1 MSVSSG
7 PRSSSCKKN
16 LVSSESRTV
25 HRILYIEPASTPG
38 GSVVSLYYLV
48 RGMDKS
54 RYQPVLLLSP
64 DNPWLER
71 FRALGVEVLAQ
82 NVYQRP
88 GDTVTMKRAKQT
100 FVSRRLCQGRWG
112 KRLYHFAGFSWR
124 ALRQTWPQSRAIAR
138 LVRQQRIDLVH
149 TNWRIGCDR
158 PGIIGARLAG
168 VPCVAHMRAFEQ
180 LNGFDR
186 ALTRSVTTF
195 ISISRA
201 LEENLRAQGAKMRE
215 SVVIYNGLDS
225 ADLVA
230 NDDPAKV
237 KGEFGFDPEAPVV
250 AVVGRLDRWK
260 GQDYFIEAMSQV
272 VRDVPDVRALIVGDP
287 EPYCLDYFE
296 ELKSRAESLGL
307 SGRVIFAGHRSDLPR
322 LMRAFTVLVHS
333 SSEPE
338 PFGRVIIE
346 GMAVGLPV
354 VATSAG
360 AVPEIIE
367 DGVSGILVPP
377 RDPGALAEA
386 VTSLLIDQQRISKI
400 GKAARRRVE
409 ELFTVRQY
417 VDGVEQVYQRV
428 LGVESRAHGV
438 EQIHRSGQACG
449 SEQMSGLG
457 ETSGAGQTRRSAPT
471 GLREG
476 WGKWL
481 HRVRR
486 RSWFYHEHLE
496 RVMLRDQLRD
506 ALPYASGILLDL
518 GCGGKPYYD
527 LFANRIMGYLGLDYP
542 PTHLAVEEVARVA
555 MADVYGDGA
564 HLPLRS
570 EIVDT
575 VLCTQTLEH
584 VPEPWTVMD
593 EIARVLRP
601 GGHLILTVPLEWG
614 LHGEPYD
621 FYRYTMYGLRHLAE
635 RSGLVVKYIRP
646 RGGFW
651 ALTGQLYS
659 THIYGRCLASLSRRG
674 SNVAY
679 AAVGLFVLPLCAL
692 SQACGSLLDRFLPDT
707 RATMGYVM
715 VAKKEEEEEQ
725 VSLGR

>member
-1 MSVSSG
+1 M
-7 PRSSSCKKN
+7 
-16 LVSSESRTV
+16 

-48 RGMDKS
+48 RGMDRS
-54 RYQPVLLLSP
+54 RYQPVVLLSP
-64 DNPWLER
+64 DNPWVGR

-88 GDTVTMKRAKQT
+88 GDTVAIKRAKQT
-100 FVSRRLCQGRWG
+100 LVSRGLQRGRWG
-112 KRLYHFAGFSWR
+112 QRLYHFAGFCWR
-124 ALRQTWPQSRAIAR
+124 TLRQTWPQSRAIAR
-138 LVRQQRIDLVH
+138 LVRQERIDLVH

-186 ALTRSVTTF
+186 ALTRSVAAF
-195 ISISRA
+195 ICISRA
-201 LEENLRAQGAKMRE
+201 LEENLRAQGAHMRE
-215 SVVIYNGLDS
+215 SVVVYNGLDP

-230 NDDPAKV
+230 AADAAQV
-237 KGEFGFDPEAPVV
+237 KGEFGFDPEAPVA

-272 VRDVPDVRALIVGDP
+272 VRDVPEVRALIVGDP

-296 ELKSRAESLGL
+296 ELKSLVESFGL
-307 SGRVIFAGHRSDLPR
+307 SGRVVFAGHRSDVPR

-354 VATSAG
+354 VATRAG

-367 DGVSGILVPP
+367 DGVSGILVSP
-377 RDPGALAEA
+377 RDPNAMAEA
-386 VTSLLIDQQRISKI
+386 VISLLRDPQRVSNM

-417 VDGVEQVYQRV
+417 VAGVEQVYQQV
-428 LGVESRAHGV
+428 LGVERRAHG
-438 EQIHRSGQACG
+438 
-449 SEQMSGLG
+449 L
-457 ETSGAGQTRRSAPT
+457 GQTRRSAPT
-471 GLREG
+471 GLGSG
-476 WGKWL
+476 WGRWL

-506 ALPYASGILLDL
+506 TLPYASGILLDI
-518 GCGGKPYYD
+518 GCGGKPYQD
-527 LFANRIMGYLGLDYP
+527 LFVDRIMGYLGLDYP

-564 HLPLRS
+564 HLPIRS
-570 EIVDT
+570 ETMDT

-584 VPEPWTVMD
+584 VPEPWAVMD

-651 ALTGQLYS
+651 ALMGQLYS
-659 THIYGRCLASLSRRG
+659 TYIYGRCLAPLSRRG

-707 RATMGYVM
+707 RNTMGYIM
-715 VAKKEEEEEQ
+715 VARKGEEGP
-725 VSLGR
+725 VLLGR

>member
-1 MSVSSG
+1 M
-7 PRSSSCKKN
+7 
-16 LVSSESRTV
+16 

-48 RGMDKS
+48 RGMDRS
-54 RYQPVLLLSP
+54 RYQPVVLLSP
-64 DNPWLER
+64 DNPWVGR

-88 GDTVTMKRAKQT
+88 GDTVAIKRAKQT
-100 FVSRRLCQGRWG
+100 MVSRGLQRGRWG
-112 KRLYHFAGFSWR
+112 QRLYHFAGFCWR

-138 LVRQQRIDLVH
+138 LVRQERIDLVH

-186 ALTRSVTTF
+186 ALTRSVAAF
-195 ISISRA
+195 ICISRA
-201 LEENLRAQGAKMRE
+201 LEENLRAQGAHMRE
-215 SVVIYNGLDS
+215 SVVVYNGLDP

-230 NDDPAKV
+230 AADAAQV

-272 VRDVPDVRALIVGDP
+272 VRDVPEVRALIVGDP

-296 ELKSRAESLGL
+296 ELKSLVESFGL
-307 SGRVIFAGHRSDLPR
+307 SGRVVFAGHRSDVPR

-354 VATSAG
+354 VATRAG

-367 DGVSGILVPP
+367 DGVSGILVSP
-377 RDPGALAEA
+377 RDPNAMAEA
-386 VTSLLIDQQRISKI
+386 VISLLRDPQRVSNM

-417 VDGVEQVYQRV
+417 VAGVEQVYQQV
-428 LGVESRAHGV
+428 LGVERRARG
-438 EQIHRSGQACG
+438 I
-449 SEQMSGLG
+449 
-457 ETSGAGQTRRSAPT
+457 GQTRRSAPT
-471 GLREG
+471 GLGSG
-476 WGKWL
+476 WGRWL

-496 RVMLRDQLRD
+496 RVMLRDQLQD
-506 ALPYASGILLDL
+506 ALPYASGILLDV
-518 GCGGKPYYD
+518 GCGGKPYHG
-527 LFANRIMGYLGLDYP
+527 LFADRIVGYLGLDYP

-564 HLPLRS
+564 HLPIHS
-570 EIVDT
+570 EAVNT

-584 VPEPWTVMD
+584 VPEPWAVMD

-621 FYRYTMYGLRHLAE
+621 FYRYTKYGLRHLAE

-651 ALTGQLYS
+651 ALMGQLHS
-659 THIYGRCLASLSRRG
+659 TQIYGRCLAPLSRRG

-707 RATMGYVM
+707 RNTMGYIM
-715 VAKKEEEEEQ
+715 VARKGEEGP

>member
-1 MSVSSG
+1 M
-7 PRSSSCKKN
+7 
-16 LVSSESRTV
+16 

-48 RGMDKS
+48 RGMDRS
-54 RYQPVLLLSP
+54 RYQPVVLLSP
-64 DNPWLER
+64 DNPWVGR

-82 NVYQRP
+82 EAYQRP
-88 GDTVTMKRAKQT
+88 GDTVAIKRAKQT
-100 FVSRRLCQGRWG
+100 LVSRGLQRGRWG
-112 KRLYHFAGFSWR
+112 QRLYHFAGFCWR
-124 ALRQTWPQSRAIAR
+124 TLRQTWPQSRAIAR
-138 LVRQQRIDLVH
+138 LVRQERIDLVH

-186 ALTRSVTTF
+186 ALTRSVAAF
-195 ISISRA
+195 ICISRA
-201 LEENLRAQGAKMRE
+201 LEENLRAQGAHMRE
-215 SVVIYNGLDS
+215 SVVVYNGLDP

-230 NDDPAKV
+230 DDDPAQV
-237 KGEFGFDPEAPVV
+237 KGEFGFDPEAPVA

-272 VRDVPDVRALIVGDP
+272 VRDVPEVRALIVGDP
-287 EPYCLDYFE
+287 EPYCLDYAE
-296 ELKSRAESLGL
+296 ELKSLVESFGL
-307 SGRVIFAGHRSDLPR
+307 SGRVVFAGHRSDVPR

-354 VATSAG
+354 VATRAG

-367 DGVSGILVPP
+367 DGVSGILVSP
-377 RDPGALAEA
+377 RDTNAMAEA
-386 VTSLLIDQQRISKI
+386 VISLLRDPQRVLNM
-400 GKAARRRVE
+400 GEAARRRVE

-417 VDGVEQVYQRV
+417 VAGVEQVYQQV
-428 LGVESRAHGV
+428 LGLKGRTRG
-438 EQIHRSGQACG
+438 I
-449 SEQMSGLG
+449 
-457 ETSGAGQTRRSAPT
+457 GQTRRSAPT
-471 GLREG
+471 GLGSG
-476 WGKWL
+476 WGRWL

-506 ALPYASGILLDL
+506 ALPYASGTLLDI
-518 GCGGKPYYD
+518 GCGGKPYHD
-527 LFANRIMGYLGLDYP
+527 LFADKIVGYLGLDYP

-564 HLPLRS
+564 HLPIRS
-570 EIVDT
+570 ETMDT

-584 VPEPWTVMD
+584 VPEPWAVMD

-651 ALTGQLYS
+651 ALMGQLYS
-659 THIYGRCLASLSRRG
+659 TYIYGRCLAPLSRRG

-707 RATMGYVM
+707 RNTMGYIM
-715 VAKKEEEEEQ
+715 VARKGEEGP
-725 VSLGR
+725 VLLGR

>member
-1 MSVSSG
+1 
-7 PRSSSCKKN
+7 
-16 LVSSESRTV
+16 V
-25 HRILYIEPASTPG
+25 HRILYVEPASTPG

-48 RGMDKS
+48 RGMDRS
-54 RYQPVLLLSP
+54 RYQPVVLLSP
-64 DNPWLER
+64 GNSWAGR
-71 FRALGVEVLAQ
+71 FRGLGAEVLAQ

-88 GDTVTMKRAKQT
+88 GDTEAMRRAKQT
-100 FVSRRLCQGRWG
+100 LISRGLRRGRWSQ
-112 KRLYHFAGFSWR
+112 RLYHFAGFCWR
-124 ALRQTWPQSRAIAR
+124 ALRQTWPQSRAIAG
-138 LVRQQRIDLVH
+138 LVRQERIDLVH
-149 TNWRIGCDR
+149 TNWRVGCDR

-186 ALTRSVTTF
+186 ALTRSVATF
-195 ISISRA
+195 ICISHA
-201 LEENLRAQGAKMRE
+201 LEENLRAQGAHMRE
-215 SVVIYNGLDS
+215 SVVVYNGLDP
-225 ADLVA
+225 ADLIV
-230 NDDPAKV
+230 DDNPAQV
-237 KGEFGFDPEAPVV
+237 KGEFGFVPETPVV
-250 AVVGRLDRWK
+250 AVVGRLDGWK

-272 VRDVPDVRALIVGDP
+272 VRDVPEVRGLIVGDP

-296 ELKSRAESLGL
+296 ELKSLVESLGL
-307 SGRVIFAGHRSDLPR
+307 SGRVVFAGHRSDVPR

-377 RDPGALAEA
+377 RDPKALAEA
-386 VTSLLIDQQRISKI
+386 VTSLLRDPRRAANL

-417 VDGVEQVYQRV
+417 VAGVEQVYQQV
-428 LGVESRAHGV
+428 LGVKGEAR
-438 EQIHRSGQACG
+438 RSGEACG
-449 SEQMSGLG
+449 AVETRGLG
-457 ETSGAGQTRRSAPT
+457 KTCGPGQIRRSAPT
-471 GLREG
+471 GWGAG
-476 WGKWL
+476 WGRWL

-496 RVMLRDQLRD
+496 RVMLRDQLQD
-506 ALPYASGILLDL
+506 ALPYASGILLDI

-527 LFANRIMGYLGLDYP
+527 LFADGVVGYLGLDYP

-564 HLPLRS
+564 HLPIRS
-570 EIVDT
+570 AAVDT

-601 GGHLILTVPLEWG
+601 GGHLVLTVPLEWG

-659 THIYGRCLASLSRRG
+659 THIYGKCLAPLSRRG

-692 SQACGSLLDRFLPDT
+692 SQACGSLLDRLLPDT

-715 VAKKEEEEEQ
+715 VARKGEEGQ
-725 VSLGR
+725 ASLGR

>member
-1 MSVSSG
+1 M
-7 PRSSSCKKN
+7 
-16 LVSSESRTV
+16 

-48 RGMDKS
+48 RGMDRS

-64 DNPWLER
+64 ENPWLER

-88 GDTVTMKRAKQT
+88 GDTITMRRAKQT
-100 FVSRRLCQGRWG
+100 LVSRGLRHGRWG
-112 KRLYHFAGFSWR
+112 QRLYHFAGFCWR
-124 ALRQTWPQSRAIAR
+124 VLRQTWPQSRAIAR
-138 LVRQQRIDLVH
+138 LVRQERIDLVH

-168 VPCVAHMRAFEQ
+168 VPCVAHVRAFEQ

-186 ALTRSVTTF
+186 ALARSVATF
-195 ISISRA
+195 ICISRA
-201 LEENLRAQGAKMRE
+201 LEENLRAQGTHVRE
-215 SVVIYNGLDS
+215 SVVVHNGLDP

-230 NDDPAKV
+230 DDDPAQV

-260 GQDYFIEAMSQV
+260 GQDYFIKAMSQV

-296 ELKSRAESLGL
+296 ELKALVESLGL
-307 SGRVIFAGHRSDLPR
+307 SGRVIFAGHRSDVPR

-377 RDPGALAEA
+377 RDPSALAKA
-386 VTSLLIDQQRISKI
+386 VISLLRDSHRVSNI

-409 ELFTVRQY
+409 ECFTVRQY
-417 VDGVEQVYQRV
+417 VAGVEQVYQQV
-428 LGVESRAHGV
+428 LGREGQAHG
-438 EQIHRSGQACG
+438 I
-449 SEQMSGLG
+449 
-457 ETSGAGQTRRSAPT
+457 GQTRRSSTT
-471 GLREG
+471 GSGSG
-476 WGKWL
+476 WGRWL
-481 HRVRR
+481 HRMRR

-506 ALPYASGILLDL
+506 ALPYASGILLDI
-518 GCGGKPYYD
+518 GCGGKPYHD
-527 LFANRIMGYLGLDYP
+527 LFADRIVGYLGLDYP

-564 HLPLRS
+564 HLPIRTGA
-570 EIVDT
+570 VDT

-651 ALTGQLYS
+651 ALMGQLYS
-659 THIYGRCLASLSRRG
+659 THTYGRCLAPLSRRG

-692 SQACGSLLDRFLPDT
+692 SQACGSLLDWLLPDT

-715 VAKKEEEEEQ
+715 VAGKGEE
-725 VSLGR
+725 G